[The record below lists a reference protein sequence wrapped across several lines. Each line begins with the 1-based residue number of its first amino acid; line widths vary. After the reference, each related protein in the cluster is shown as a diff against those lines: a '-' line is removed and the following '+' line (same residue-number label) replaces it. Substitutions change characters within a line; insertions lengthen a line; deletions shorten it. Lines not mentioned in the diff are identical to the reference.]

1 MNSLILTTGTRAVF
15 HTILLF
21 STFLLFAGHN
31 APGGG
36 FIGGLVASAALVLR
50 FVAHGPDD
58 VRKTVRVAPETLL
71 GVGVLLAAVAAVAPM
86 LLGGELLSSDT
97 LKVSVPLLGQVKAS
111 SVLVFDIGVYLVVVG
126 LVLTMLH
133 TLGGELDSGELD
145 T

>member
-1 MNSLILTTGTRAVF
+1 MSSVILTTGTRAVF

-21 STFLLFAGHN
+21 SAFLLFAGHN

-58 VRKTVRVAPETLL
+58 VRKTVRVRAETLL
-71 GVGVLLAAVAAVAPM
+71 GLGVLLAAVTAVTPL
-86 LLGGELLSSDT
+86 LLGADLLTSDT
-97 LKVSVPLLGQVKAS
+97 WKVNVPLLGNVKAS
-111 SVLVFDIGVYLVVVG
+111 SVLVFDVGVYLVVVG
-126 LVLTMLH
+126 LVLMMLQ
-133 TLGGELDSGELD
+133 TLGGELD